1 MKNKGLILLA
11 LLSAA
16 GAVYAQ
22 DETTRLLNL
31 LDNVL
36 NTAVDIGRAS
46 SLSADLSNS
55 DNPTFNILNKT
66 GFTVKSISINQADNG
81 SEGAITIKVMLFNG
95 ESARV
100 TLNAPLSKVNR
111 YDIRLVDEDGSLYSK
126 SNVEITPSGVIEVRI
141 NDFEE

>member
-1 MKNKGLILLA
+1 MKNKRLILL
-11 LLSAA
+11 LLMSAA

-36 NTAVDIGRAS
+36 NTAADIGRA
-46 SLSADLSNS
+46 SLSADLSNP
-55 DNPTFNILNKT
+55 DNPSFNILNKT
-66 GFTVKSISINQADNG
+66 GFTVKSISISRADNG
-81 SEGAITIKVMLFNG
+81 SEGVITLNVVLFNG

-100 TLNAPLSKVNR
+100 TLNAPLSRVNR
-111 YDIRLVDEDGSLYSK
+111 YDIRLVDEDGSRYSK

-141 NDFEE
+141 NDFDE